1 MLRQHRHLPEDHRQ
15 FAIASVLEIEAHPP
29 RAFRCHFLHIGVVG
43 AVLRGTLAHKG
54 FEGEHHILGLYRLAV
69 MEACLR
75 AQVEAHP
82 AVVRS
87 LFYLFRQQAVDS
99 EGFVQAVGGEGVVDQ
114 TDIVGCNALVDE
126 GVERVEAAET
136 SLSQRP
142 TLGSVWVG
150 IFEMLEIGR
159 VLRLLVIQRQGMAG
173 SGVG

>member
-1 MLRQHRHLPEDHRQ
+1 M
-15 FAIASVLEIEAHPP
+15 
-29 RAFRCHFLHIGVVG
+29 
-43 AVLRGTLAHKG
+43 RGTLAHQG

-87 LFYLFRQQAVDS
+87 LFYLFRQQAVDG

-159 VLRLLVIQRQGMAG
+159 VLRLLVIQRQGMAR
-173 SGVG
+173 SGFGDSSEAEQPQQPGAEQRMARAIIHLVFSRLFSHQARKPSV